1 MQTKNW
7 FTEKLDKFAN
17 DPEFLAEEAILE
29 FTEKLVAK
37 MQEQKVSRAEL
48 AKRLDVSKSF
58 ITKLLNGNPNMT
70 IKTMVAIAA
79 MLDCRLNLDIYNKE
93 YRAINLYA
101 PDDSGFTKFTPH
113 AYEEDNYASAA

>member
-1 MQTKNW
+1 MQTKSW
-7 FTEKLDKFAN
+7 FTEKLDTFAN

-37 MQEQKVSRAEL
+37 MQEQKISRAEL

-101 PDDSGFTKFTPH
+101 PDDRSFTTFTSH

>member
-29 FTEKLVAK
+29 FTEKLIAK

-79 MLDCRLNLDIYNKE
+79 MLDCRLNLDIYHNG
-93 YRAINLYA
+93 YRAVNLYT
-101 PDDSGFTKFTPH
+101 PDNKGFSQFTSSG
-113 AYEEDNYASAA
+113 YGEEYASAA